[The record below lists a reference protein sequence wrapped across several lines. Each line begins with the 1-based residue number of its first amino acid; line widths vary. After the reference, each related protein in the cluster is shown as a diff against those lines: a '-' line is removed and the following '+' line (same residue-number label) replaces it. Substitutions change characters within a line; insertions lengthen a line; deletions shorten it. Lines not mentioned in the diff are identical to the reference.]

1 MSLQY
6 RREIDGL
13 RAIAVLPVIL
23 FHAGFDAFGGG
34 YVGVDVFFVISGYLI
49 AGILARELAAGE
61 FSLLRFYDRRAR
73 RILPALFVMLA
84 ATVPLAWVLM
94 TPSQLTGFF
103 TSLGSVAIF
112 AANLHF
118 YEAAGYFAAETEMQP
133 LIHTWSLAVE
143 EQFYLIFPPLIAA
156 LWRWWPRMLWPVL
169 ALLAVA
175 SLAWAVH
182 VLPTH
187 PDRAFFLPEAR
198 AWELLAGALLA
209 LWPGHKAG
217 GDRLGARRGTSLLA
231 GLGLALI
238 LGPVVLYDEHTA
250 FPGLAALP
258 PVIGTLLVLHAARA
272 GTAVAALLSWRPLVG
287 MGLISYSAYLWHQ
300 PLFAGARLAYLTEPP
315 PALMIGLTGLT
326 LILAVLSWRYVEQPV
341 RRGALL
347 VRQRAVFG
355 AAGAGIAGVLL
366 IGLLGQS
373 YGAALWRWTHPE
385 RAPDM
390 ARLETAQAHP
400 AKVDDGACFFS
411 AAAVDGALLKRMTE
425 CHTRFGP
432 GLVVLGDSHAVD
444 LVAAIATRPDR
455 PAFMVGLTE
464 PSCRLHRPQP
474 ECDFGAFLDFVRDH
488 PGAVKRVIY
497 GQAGFYLFS
506 RDGQREGSRNMVD
519 DLSLDEAVPDLQ
531 PVPGE
536 SAEVLS
542 YLDAL
547 SEHVEV
553 YWLGPWIAP
562 HIPLEL
568 VSRHGCAVPVA
579 LRPNLE
585 AEYRQLD
592 RFLAG
597 QSAEAGLQYV
607 SLIEMLDLTL
617 PADLQDCR
625 AIFWRDGDHLSRAG
639 AARFAK
645 RLDPGLWH

>member
-1 MSLQY
+1 MSGLY

-61 FSLLRFYDRRAR
+61 FSLMRFYERRAR

-103 TSLGSVAIF
+103 SSLGSVAIF

-118 YEAAGYFAAETEMQP
+118 YQAAGYFAAETEMQP

-143 EQFYLIFPPLIAA
+143 EQFYLIFPPLVAA

-169 ALLAVA
+169 ALLAAA
-175 SLAWAVH
+175 SLAVAIRA
-182 VLPTH
+182 LPGN
-187 PDRAFFLPEAR
+187 PEKAFFLPEAR

-209 LWPGHKAG
+209 LWPG
-217 GDRLGARRGTSLLA
+217 DRLATARGGSLLA

-238 LGPVVLYDEHTA
+238 LGPVLVYDEHTP

-287 MGLISYSAYLWHQ
+287 LGLVSYSAYLWHQ
-300 PLFAGARLAYLTEPP
+300 PLFSGARLAYLTEPP

-341 RRGALL
+341 RRGAVLL
-347 VRQRAVFG
+347 RRRAVFG
-355 AAGAGIAGVLL
+355 AAGTGIAVVLL

-373 YGAALWRWTHPE
+373 HSSALWRWTHPGL
-385 RAPDM
+385 APDL
-390 ARLETAQAHP
+390 ARLEAAQDRP
-400 AKVDDGACFFS
+400 APFDDGACFFMTDT
-411 AAAVDGALLKRMTE
+411 VDPGLLARMME
-425 CHTRFGP
+425 CHARFGP
-432 GLVVLGDSHAVD
+432 GLVMLGDSHAMD
-444 LVAAIATRPDR
+444 LIAAIATRADR

-464 PSCRLHRPQP
+464 GGCRLYRPQTDC
-474 ECDFGAFLDFVRDH
+474 EFDAFLDVIRDH
-488 PGAVKRVIY
+488 PGLVKRVLY
-497 GQAGFYLFS
+497 EQAGFYLFS
-506 RDGQREGSRNMVD
+506 PDGEGNGSRSILN
-519 DLSLDEAVPDLQ
+519 DLALDKAVPDLQ
-531 PVPGE
+531 PIPGA
-536 SAEVLS
+536 SDAVLA
-542 YLDAL
+542 YLDAV
-547 SEHVEV
+547 SEHAEV
-553 YWLGPWIAP
+553 YWLGPRLAP
-562 HIPLEL
+562 HVPLEL
-568 VSRHGCAVPVA
+568 VLRHGCRAPVG

-585 AEYRQLD
+585 AEYRALD
-592 RFLAG
+592 TYLEGRTEG
-597 QSAEAGLQYV
+597 EGLRYV
-607 SLIEMLDLTL
+607 SMIDMLDLAF
-617 PADLQDCR
+617 PVDLQDCG
-625 AIFWRDGDHLSRAG
+625 AFFWADGDHFSKAG
-639 AARFAK
+639 AARFGD